1 MLAEVW
7 IGLSEHLRRLA
18 AAGAMAAFAATAF
31 AQSQA
36 DEPTKY
42 EPKEYGMSEDQ
53 LAQQLNNP
61 LANLITVPVQN
72 NFDYGGGRDD
82 KGFRYTFV
90 AQPVLPFTLNK
101 DWNLI
106 TRTIIPFAH
115 VDNVFPSSESGV
127 GDIVQSL
134 WFSPSRPTK
143 GGLVWGVGPAVLYPT
158 ATNDLLGAKQW
169 GLGPTAVAVWLRG
182 PWTFLLL
189 GIHNWGLNPPDD
201 RQRVNQSLG
210 QIALAYTTPT
220 RTTYFVSTESTYN
233 WNRNQATVP
242 LQMGINQL
250 FVVGGAPIQF
260 GGLLRYYAEKPEG
273 VADWGFQLR
282 VTFIFP
288 R

>member
-1 MLAEVW
+1 MKEDSKLQP
-7 IGLSEHLRRLA
+7 LRRLA
-18 AAGAMAAFAATAF
+18 AAGAMAAFAATAA
-31 AQSQA
+31 AQTQA

-72 NFDYGGGRDD
+72 NFDYGGGPDD
-82 KGFRYTFV
+82 KGFRYTLV
-90 AQPVLPFTLNK
+90 AQPVLPFKLNNE
-101 DWNLI
+101 WNLI
-106 TRTIIPFAH
+106 TRTVIPFAH
-115 VDNVFPSSESGV
+115 VDNVFPSSESGL

-134 WFSPSRPTK
+134 WFSPSRPTE
-143 GGLVWGVGPAVLYPT
+143 GGLVWGVGPAILYPT

-189 GIHNWGLNPPDD
+189 GIHTWGLDPPDD
-201 RQRVNQSLG
+201 RQRVNQSFG
-210 QIALAYTTPT
+210 QIALAYTAPT

-233 WNRNQATVP
+233 WNRNQGTVP

-250 FVVGGAPIQF
+250 FVIDGKPIQF
-260 GGLLRYYAEKPEG
+260 GGLLRYYAEKPDG